1 MDVPWPTIL
10 EYMLV
15 QPMSWIGSNPKWDQV
30 EHHQA
35 QLQPHHQ
42 LTDVDPPNGQ
52 MISGVTMKTTMP
64 IATGMVALVVTM
76 ILVDGTLT
84 VTHVNALIPMVVVA
98 QPQDPLRLLKP
109 LFQPPMYQLKDV
121 DPLAGPLI
129 NGVMMKTTM
138 LSAIMMV
145 ELVASMKLM
154 DGILTAQIASAKNVH
169 HQDGMAIT
177 FVMTI

>member
-1 MDVPWPTIL
+1 MALQFEIV
-10 EYMLV
+10 
-15 QPMSWIGSNPKWDQV
+15 NRDQV

-42 LTDVDPPNGQ
+42 LTDVDPHRGQ

-154 DGILTAQIASAKNVH
+154 DGILTAQYGTFFYILYTETTYFFNSFIGLRV
-169 HQDGMAIT
+169 QRMYTIRMAWR
-177 FVMTI
+177 

>member
-1 MDVPWPTIL
+1 M
-10 EYMLV
+10 
-15 QPMSWIGSNPKWDQV
+15 

-42 LTDVDPPNGQ
+42 LTDVDPQRGQ
-52 MISGVTMKTTMP
+52 MISGVMMKTTMP

-84 VTHVNALIPMVVVA
+84 VMHVNALIPMVEV
-98 QPQDPLRLLKP
+98 PQDPLQLLKL

-138 LSAIMMV
+138 LIVTGMVALVVIMV
-145 ELVASMKLM
+145 LVV
-154 DGILTAQIASAKNVH
+154 GTLTAPYVIK
-169 HQDGMAIT
+169 
-177 FVMTI
+177 F

>member
-1 MDVPWPTIL
+1 M
-10 EYMLV
+10 
-15 QPMSWIGSNPKWDQV
+15 
-30 EHHQA
+30 EHHQV

-42 LTDVDPPNGQ
+42 LMDVDHLNGQ
-52 MISGVTMKTTMP
+52 MINGVTMKTTML
-64 IATGMVALVVTM
+64 IATGTVALVVTM

-84 VTHVNALIPMVVVA
+84 VTHVNALIPMLVVTLI
-98 QPQDPLRLLKP
+98 QPLLKP
-109 LFQPPMYQLKDV
+109 LFQPPMYQLKAV

-154 DGILTAQIASAKNVH
+154 DGILTAQYRILFLFLHTIYLDHILFNTFIGLRV
-169 HQDGMAIT
+169 QRVYTIWMAW
-177 FVMTI
+177 

>member
-1 MDVPWPTIL
+1 M
-10 EYMLV
+10 
-15 QPMSWIGSNPKWDQV
+15 

-42 LTDVDPPNGQ
+42 LTDVDPHSGQ

-64 IATGMVALVVTM
+64 IATGMVAHVVTM

-84 VTHVNALIPMVVVA
+84 VTHVNALILTVVVA
-98 QPQDPLRLLKP
+98 LPQDPLIQPLLNS
-109 LFQPPMYQLKDV
+109 LVQPPMYQLKDV

-138 LSAIMMV
+138 PSAIMMV

-154 DGILTAQIASAKNVH
+154 DGILTAQYGTFFYILYTETTYFFNSFIGLRV
-169 HQDGMAIT
+169 QRMYTIRMAWR
-177 FVMTI
+177 

>member
-1 MDVPWPTIL
+1 MDVPWLTIL
-10 EYMLV
+10 EYMPV
-15 QPMSWIGSNPKWDQV
+15 QLMSWTGSNPKWVQM
-30 EHHQA
+30 EHHQV

-42 LTDVDPPNGQ
+42 LTDVDRLNGQ
-52 MISGVTMKTTMP
+52 MINGVTMKTTMP
-64 IATGMVALVVTM
+64 IATGTVALVVTM

-84 VTHVNALIPMVVVA
+84 VAHVNALIPMLVVTLI
-98 QPQDPLRLLKP
+98 QPLLKS
-109 LFQPPMYQLKDV
+109 LFQPPMYQLKAV

-154 DGILTAQIASAKNVH
+154 DGILTAQIASAKSVH
-169 HQDGMAIT
+169 HLDGMAIAT
-177 FVMTI
+177 VMII

>member
-1 MDVPWPTIL
+1 M
-10 EYMLV
+10 
-15 QPMSWIGSNPKWDQV
+15 

-42 LTDVDPPNGQ
+42 LTDVDPQRGQ

-98 QPQDPLRLLKP
+98 QPQDPLQLLKL

-138 LSAIMMV
+138 LIVTGMVALVVIMV
-145 ELVASMKLM
+145 LVV
-154 DGILTAQIASAKNVH
+154 GTLTAPYVIK
-169 HQDGMAIT
+169 
-177 FVMTI
+177 F